1 MKQPP
6 VVAVIPAR
14 YASTRLPG
22 KPLISLCGKPMIQW
36 VYESALRIPQV
47 QRVLVATDDQRILET
62 VQGFGGEAHL
72 TPADIATGSERVGFL
87 AKDIPAEIVVNLQG
101 DEPLVDAPAVGK
113 VVDTLLAHPE
123 IPLGTLGCSLHSEA
137 EWRNPSVVKLLV
149 DHNMNAIYFSRAA
162 IPYPRDEDFRP
173 LPRLLRHIG
182 VYVYRKTF
190 LLEYLQWAEG
200 DLERVEKLEQLR
212 VLEKG
217 YKIKVVKAAKPSPGV
232 DTPEDVKRVEALIKS
247 GGSESGELRDTIQH

>member
-6 VVAVIPAR
+6 VLAVIPAR

-22 KPLISLCGKPMIQW
+22 KPLLSLCGKPMIQW
-36 VYESALRIPQV
+36 VYESAVRIPGV
-47 QRVLVATDDQRILET
+47 ERVLVATDDQRILDT
-62 VQGFGGEAHL
+62 VRGFGGEARL

-87 AKDIPAEIVVNLQG
+87 IKDIPAEIVVNLQG
-101 DEPLVDAPAVGK
+101 DEPLIDAPAVGR
-113 VVDTLLAHPE
+113 VIDTLLAHPDV
-123 IPLGTLGCSLHSEA
+123 PLGTLGAPLRSEA

-149 DHNMNAIYFSRAA
+149 DDDMNAIYFSRAA
-162 IPYPRDEDFRP
+162 IPHPRDEDFRP

-182 VYVYRKTF
+182 VYVFRKAF
-190 LLEYLQWAEG
+190 LLQYLQWPEG

-232 DTPEDVKRVEALIKS
+232 DTPEDIKRVEALIKS
-247 GGSESGELRDTIQH
+247 GGSQSGE